1 MLPLIAFPAYS
12 VYHLSFQ
19 HPKRQVS
26 VGALNDVKP
35 DLEGLGQLHQ
45 VWILSHHGEVGRN
58 FDGGVLIVMHC
69 RSHMTKT
76 LASPRVPDG
85 ARRVF
90 TVSGGPPFLLA

>member
-45 VWILSHHGEVGRN
+45 VLDFIPSW
-58 FDGGVLIVMHC
+58 
-69 RSHMTKT
+69 
-76 LASPRVPDG
+76 
-85 ARRVF
+85 
-90 TVSGGPPFLLA
+90 